1 MRLSMQETVR
11 NLLNL
16 MALYLWTRLVIL

>member
-1 MRLSMQETVR
+1 MQETVR